1 MGARD
6 RVVAE
11 GMKWIGKLHYSQ
23 IIRYDFRDGGSADC
37 SSFYQHCLKTGAG
50 VNPGNWTGEQI
61 TKGRPISR
69 DELLP
74 GDAVFY
80 PGHVVL
86 YVGNNKCL
94 SQGGPRFN
102 DMGPVIKTID
112 YRGDITQYR
121 RYIEKDEGGF
131 SSNDHPFSVPIIK
144 HGSKGV
150 AVLLLQEILIARG
163 YNTGGLDRS
172 YGDLTVNA
180 VKSYQ
185 TTRGLSPDGICG
197 VKTWDDL
204 LALEKS
210 GGSYIARNCFQGHEN
225 ASVLLVQEILK
236 ARTYYKGNLDWIFGT
251 QTQNAV
257 RAYQSDRKGSA
268 GPVDGAVGAKTWND
282 LLGM

>member
-1 MGARD
+1 MGLRD
-6 RVVAE
+6 QVVAE
-11 GMKWIGKLHYSQ
+11 GMKWLGKLHYSQ
-23 IIRYDFRDGGSADC
+23 TKRYDFRNGGSADC
-37 SSFYQHCLKTGAG
+37 SSFYQHCLKVGAG
-50 VNPGNWTGEQI
+50 VNPGSWTGEQL

-86 YVGNNKCL
+86 YIGNKQCL
-94 SQGGPRFN
+94 SQGGPGWN
-102 DMGPVIKTID
+102 DMGPVIRSID

-121 RYIEKDEGGF
+121 RYIETNDGGF
-131 SSNDHPFSVPIIK
+131 AANDHPFSVPQIK

-163 YNTGGLDRS
+163 YNTGGLDRV
-172 YGDLTVNA
+172 YGDLTRNA
-180 VKSYQ
+180 VRSYQ
-185 TTRGLSPDGICG
+185 SSRKLSADGICG
-197 VKTWDDL
+197 DKTWSDL

-210 GGSYIARNCFQGHEN
+210 GGSYIARNCFKGQEN

-236 ARTYYKGNLDWIFGT
+236 ARDYYKDGLDWIFGT
-251 QTQNAV
+251 QTEKAV
-257 RAYQSDRKGSA
+257 RAYQTDRKGGS
-268 GPVDGAVGAKTWND
+268 GPVDGAVGAKTWAD